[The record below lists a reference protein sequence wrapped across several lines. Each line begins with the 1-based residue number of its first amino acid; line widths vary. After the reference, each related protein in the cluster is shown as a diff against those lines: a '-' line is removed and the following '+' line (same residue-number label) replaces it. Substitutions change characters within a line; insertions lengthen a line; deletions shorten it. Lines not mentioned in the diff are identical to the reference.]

1 MQLFGSI
8 AHSLTPTQAAH
19 LWTLMKVTT
28 LVTTGPPVMMASLSA
43 ASILLSLGLNQG
55 YALILSDT
63 VLYLFIVLARPHGIW
78 NLSPPDQDSNLHP
91 CVESRA
97 LTTGPVGKSPD
108 PEFKKHGL
116 I

>member
-1 MQLFGSI
+1 
-8 AHSLTPTQAAH
+8 
-19 LWTLMKVTT
+19 MKVTT
-28 LVTTGPPVMMASLSA
+28 LVTTGPPVMMASLSP

-78 NLSPPDQDSNLHP
+78 NLSPPDQESNLHP
-91 CVESRA
+91 CIESRA
-97 LTTGPVGKSPD
+97 LTTGLLGKSPD
-108 PEFKKHGL
+108 PVFQMHGL